1 MSIVLP
7 VISKLLSESLLSL
20 YPVFVKNINLPL
32 TIQLLSRVVIYVVI
46 SAFFCNY
53 SFIFKNLFSK
63 WGIILGITTLIHI
76 YASYR
81 GFQLLE
87 SGIAYTLFYTY
98 PIMIILL
105 AGEKFT
111 PFILLALLG
120 VYLLS
125 LEQLKQKH
133 ENFENEND
141 KKQNEEL
148 KEKYKYEGFVMIFLA
163 ALTEAFIYFQVRNI
177 KTDNNWNHVFISYF
191 LGSIVMIFYTMFSEN
206 QILNEIDVKKRF
218 GLALIINAIIGTLGY
233 FFRFYAATRIGPL
246 LYAILSYFGIF
257 MSFIYGIIFNK
268 EPITWKKTVGALLI
282 ILSNFYIM
290 KKIH

>member
-1 MSIVLP
+1 MSLVLP

-46 SAFFCNY
+46 SALVCNY
-53 SFIFKNLFSK
+53 SFRFKNVFSK
-63 WGIILGITTLIHI
+63 CGIILGLTTLIHI

-98 PIMIILL
+98 PIMIIFL

-125 LEQLKQKH
+125 LEQLKEKH
-133 ENFENEND
+133 ENFENE
-141 KKQNEEL
+141 NEEL
-148 KEKYKYEGFVMIFLA
+148 KEKYKYEGFLMIFLA
-163 ALTEAFIYFQVRNI
+163 ALTEAFIYFQVRHI

-191 LGSIVMIFYTMFSEN
+191 LGSIIMILYTTFSDN
-206 QILNEIDVKKRF
+206 QVLKEIETQKRF

-246 LYAILSYFGIF
+246 FYAILSYFGIF
-257 MSFIYGIIFNK
+257 MSFVYGVIFNK

-290 KKIH
+290 KKI

>member
-1 MSIVLP
+1 MSLVLP

-53 SFIFKNLFSK
+53 SFIFKNVFSK
-63 WGIILGITTLIHI
+63 YGIILGITTLIHI
-76 YASYR
+76 YTSYR

-98 PIMIILL
+98 PIMIIFM

-111 PFILLALLG
+111 PFTLLALLG

-133 ENFENEND
+133 ENFENKNE
-141 KKQNEEL
+141 NEEL
-148 KEKYKYEGFVMIFLA
+148 KEKYKYEGFLMIFLA
-163 ALTEAFIYFQVRNI
+163 ALTEAFIYFQVRHI

-191 LGSIVMIFYTMFSEN
+191 LGSIIMILYTTFSDN
-206 QILNEIDVKKRF
+206 QVLKEIETQKRF

-246 LYAILSYFGIF
+246 FYAILSYFGIF
-257 MSFIYGIIFNK
+257 MSFIYGVIFNK

-290 KKIH
+290 KKI